1 MASGIMASGIMAKG
15 IMVSGFTENCGEDAC
30 INFLARL
37 AGASA

>member
-1 MASGIMASGIMAKG
+1 MASGIMASGIMA
-15 IMVSGFTENCGEDAC
+15 SGFTEDCSEDAC